1 MSYRL
6 SNLLIQFRSSACCN
20 DACGGGGDDGGGDDG
35 GDGGGGDAGGGGGD
49 DDGGGGQNVYVC
61 MLMHGFRLE
70 GQMQIALRL
79 RLLQQQL
86 GLLRRSCLNFAQI

>member
-20 DACGGGGDDGGGDDG
+20 DACGGGGGGGDGGDDGG
-35 GDGGGGDAGGGGGD
+35 GDGGGGDD
-49 DDGGGGQNVYVC
+49 GGGQNVYVC

-86 GLLRRSCLNFAQI
+86 RLLRRSCLNFAQI

>member
-20 DACGGGGDDGGGDDG
+20 DACGGDGGGDDDDGGGGDDGGGDDD
-35 GDGGGGDAGGGGGD
+35 DGGGG
-49 DDGGGGQNVYVC
+49 GGGGQNVYVC

-70 GQMQIALRL
+70 GQMQIALLL

-86 GLLRRSCLNFAQI
+86 RLLRRSCLNFAQI